1 MAIDVLINLALAGI
15 TPGPLVL
22 PHELLDADTIT
33 ASTRERLIAVW
44 CEADSRTPLYDR
56 IVASRPRAREL
67 KRPLAI
73 YTGTF
78 GWALGVTGVVDQH
91 TDQFWMHCRR
101 DGRPLHELRE
111 AYELELQLVPV
122 SHVVLVIE
130 PLDVEEGPDELAHLR
145 TCRDL
150 ARRHAEIIGVV
161 WLGSLTVED
170 LPGPPPVV
178 ELAPPLQWGGA
189 SS

>member
-1 MAIDVLINLALAGI
+1 MGIDVLINLALAGV
-15 TPGPLVL
+15 TPAPIVL
-22 PHELLDADTIT
+22 PYDHIELPTVVD
-33 ASTRERLIAVW
+33 RLIAVW
-44 CEADSRTPLYDR
+44 CEALPREELFDR
-56 IVASRPRAREL
+56 IVQSRPTAQEI

-78 GWALGVTGVVDQH
+78 GWPLGVTGLVNQH
-91 TDQFWMHCRR
+91 HDQFWMHCRR

-122 SHVVLVIE
+122 AHVVLVIE
-130 PLDVEEGPDELAHLR
+130 PLDVDEDADELAHLR
-145 TCRDL
+145 ACRDL

-161 WLGSLTVED
+161 WLGSSVVED

-178 ELAPPLQWGGA
+178 EVLPPLGWGQGGPTP
-189 SS
+189 

>member
-1 MAIDVLINLALAGI
+1 VAIETLINLTLAGVA
-15 TPGPLVL
+15 PGPLVL
-22 PHELLDADTIT
+22 PYDHLELPTLRD
-33 ASTRERLIAVW
+33 RLIAIW
-44 CEADSRTPLYDR
+44 CEASPQHSLYHR
-56 IVASRPRAREL
+56 VACSRPTAREL

-78 GWALGVTGVVDQH
+78 GWELGVTGVIDPNH
-91 TDQFWMHCRR
+91 DQFWMRCRR

-130 PLDVEEGPDELAHLR
+130 PLDLDEGPDELAHLR
-145 TCRDL
+145 ACRDL
-150 ARRHAEIIGVV
+150 ARGHAEIIGVV
-161 WLGSLTVED
+161 WLGTLTIED

-178 ELAPPLQWGGA
+178 ELAPPLQWGDA